1 MKRALIFLAVAFAA
15 LTLTAACSQKQ
26 PQTAGVSQPAAQKS
40 PAEQTMGQEPE
51 VSQKVGKVLETMNSG
66 GYTYVRVDTGSEKIW
81 AATTEFSVKVGD
93 PVVIPAGMP
102 MANFHS
108 PTLNR
113 TFEVVYFVPA
123 ISVGGGDAGTNAGAM
138 GQPQPQ
144 MPPGHPPMVTKAVV
158 DFSGIAKAQGGVTV
172 SEVFAGKKDLAG
184 KEVILRGKVVKFM
197 SEIMGKNW
205 IHVQDGTGSQGTND
219 LTVTVPPN
227 IVAKVGDTILVKGIV
242 TTERDFGYGYKYDVI
257 LEDARVTLE

>member
-1 MKRALIFLAVAFAA
+1 MAAAFAA
-15 LTLTAACSQKQ
+15 LALFTGCSEKQ
-26 PQTAGVSQPAAQKS
+26 PQTAEISQPAAQKS
-40 PAEQTMGQEPE
+40 TADPTMAQNPE
-51 VSQKVGKVLETMNSG
+51 ASQKTGKVLETMDSG
-66 GYTYVRVDTGSEKIW
+66 GYTYVLVDTGSEKIW
-81 AATTEFSVKVGD
+81 AATPEFSVKVGD

-113 TFEVVYFVPA
+113 TFDVVYFVPA
-123 ISVGGGDAGTNAGAM
+123 INVGGADADAM
-138 GQPQPQ
+138 AQPQ
-144 MPPGHPPMVTKAVV
+144 MPPGHPPTVTKAVV
-158 DFSGIAKAQGGVTV
+158 DFSGITKAQGGLTV
-172 SEVFAGKKDLAG
+172 SELFAGKKDLAG

-219 LTVTVPPN
+219 LTVTVAPH

-242 TTERDFGYGYKYDVI
+242 TTEKDFGYGYKYDVI
-257 LEDARVTLE
+257 LEDAQVTLE

>member
-1 MKRALIFLAVAFAA
+1 MAMAFAA
-15 LTLTAACSQKQ
+15 LALTAACSEKH
-26 PQTAGVSQPAAQKS
+26 PQTAEVPPPGPQKS
-40 PAEQTMGQEPE
+40 AAEQSAAMQPE
-51 VSQKVGKVLETMNSG
+51 ASQKAGKVLETMNSG
-66 GYTYVRVDTGSEKIW
+66 GYTYVQVDTGSEKIW

-113 TFEVVYFVPA
+113 TFEVVYFVPG
-123 ISVGGGDAGTNAGAM
+123 IRVGGADSGVNAGPM
-138 GQPQPQ
+138 DRSQPQ
-144 MPPGHPPMVTKAVV
+144 MPPGHPPALSKAVV
-158 DFSGIAKAQGGVTV
+158 DLSGIAKAEGGLTV

-205 IHVQDGTGSQGTND
+205 IHVQDGTGGQGTND
-219 LTVTVPPN
+219 LTVTVAPH
-227 IVAKVGDTILVKGIV
+227 IVAKVGDTILIKGIV
-242 TTERDFGYGYKYDVI
+242 TTEKDFGYGYKYDVI
-257 LEDARVTLE
+257 MEDAQVTVE